1 MIAGASCRAAAA
13 SAAAAG
19 WLVHAADCFDDLDL
33 GAVAAATHRVR
44 GYPAGVV
51 AAVGAFPAVPWCYT
65 GALENHPDLV
75 ARISAARP
83 LAGCPPEAVRL
94 VRDPMTLATLAAD
107 AGLTYPDTH
116 ASPAGL
122 PADGTYLRK
131 PRASAGGRGI
141 APWTDR
147 AAPTAGSAWI
157 WQRHVPGDSLSAV
170 LSLAGERP
178 RLLGTSRQLVGEAWC
193 RAPAFAFCGAV
204 GTSRDELPA
213 AEVDGL
219 ERFAAVLHAAGL
231 RGLVG
236 VDLVRRAEGLPAV
249 IEVNPRPTASAEL
262 IERATGESFI
272 AIHLAAFGLRSPR
285 PRPWP
290 VTTAVW
296 SKAILFTSDPLAID
310 RSLVGRLLDRAAG
323 WTSADGWPAIAD
335 VPRPGQTLRAGGP
348 VLTVFARGDSAPAS
362 LCQLRDRIDGV
373 RDVTG

>member
-1 MIAGASCRAAAA
+1 VIVGASCRAATA

-19 WLVHAADCFDDLDL
+19 WLVYAADCFDDLDL
-33 GAVAAATHRVR
+33 GAAAAATHRVR
-44 GYPAGVV
+44 GYPTGVV
-51 AAVGAFPAVPWCYT
+51 TAVGDFPAVPWCYT

-75 ARISAARP
+75 AHISAARP

-94 VRDPMTLATLAAD
+94 VRDPTTLAALASD

-141 APWTDR
+141 ARWTDR
-147 AAPTAGSAWI
+147 TAPPATSAWV
-157 WQRHVPGDSLSAV
+157 WQRHVSGDSLSAV
-170 LSLAGERP
+170 LSLAGDCP
-178 RLLGTSRQLVGEAWC
+178 RLLGVSRQLVGEAWC
-193 RAPAFAFCGAV
+193 RAAAFAFCGAV
-204 GTSRDELPA
+204 GMSRDELPA

-236 VDLVRRAEGLPAV
+236 VDLVRRADGPPAV

-262 IERATGESFI
+262 VERATGESFL
-272 AIHLAAFGLRSPR
+272 AVHLTAFGLHSPR
-285 PRPWP
+285 PQPRPAMA
-290 VTTAVW
+290 AVW
-296 SKAILFTSDPLAID
+296 SKAILFTPGPLAID
-310 RSLVGRLLDRAAG
+310 RSLVDRLLDRAAG
-323 WTSADGWPAIAD
+323 WTGTDGWPAIAD
-335 VPRPGQTLRAGGP
+335 IPRPGQTLRAGAP

-362 LCQLRDRIDGV
+362 LRHLRDRIDGV